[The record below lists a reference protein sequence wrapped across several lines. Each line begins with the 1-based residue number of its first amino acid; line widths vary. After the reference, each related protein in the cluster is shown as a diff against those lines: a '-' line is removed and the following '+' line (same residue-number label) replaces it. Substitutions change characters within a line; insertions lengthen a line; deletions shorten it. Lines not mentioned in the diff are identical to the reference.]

1 MNALQAY
8 QQVNTQTSIT
18 DADPHKLVQL
28 LLDGALE
35 RINMAK
41 GKIEAKDY
49 AAKGNLINKSMEIVA
64 VLRGSLNFEEGGD
77 LAGELERL
85 YDYMERALL
94 EASMRNDVE
103 KLDEVAGLLRTVK
116 EGWQGIREEALDFL
130 RQRDAG

>member
-1 MNALQAY
+1 
-8 QQVNTQTSIT
+8 
-18 DADPHKLVQL
+18 